1 MALYSAYLKQREA
14 RPSPLPEE
22 IPGSAAAYTVPIKLD
37 AGDAMKKTPKCSVP
51 DELSPNRQM
60 LRRALLLMAV
70 CGAAA
75 FALLLARLGQIQL
88 LEHDFYEQRAMEQQ
102 LREAPTASRR
112 GSITDAKGRL
122 LALSASVD
130 NVYLSPAEIRQY
142 GEDRELIA
150 RELSRIL
157 GLDYEELLEKTGQTG
172 SWYVT
177 AARKVERETA
187 DEIRAFKNAYGIR
200 GVRLEPDTKRYY
212 PNSSL
217 ACHLIGFV
225 GTDNTGLE
233 GIEAKY
239 DSYLLGSPGRS
250 LRATNAFGTELL
262 FESYENYET
271 GEDGSDVIT
280 TLDAAVQFM
289 VEKHL
294 RRAVEDYDIQNGAG
308 AICMDVN
315 TGAILAMASLD
326 GYDLNHFLDV
336 SEEVRQEMAA
346 AGSEEAAQEIL
357 DAARARQWRNK
368 ALSDTYEPGST
379 FKIITLS
386 MALEEGAVDLTS
398 SFYCGGS
405 VSVKGRT
412 SPIRCWKSGGHGAQN
427 LTQAV
432 QHSCNAAFVNIGL
445 RVGPE
450 RFYDYCEAFGF
461 LNKTGD
467 PDENL
472 TAKTGID
479 LAGESGSI
487 WWSENVFCSPRNQSQ
502 LAAASFGQT
511 FTITPLQLITAV
523 SACVNGGRLMRPY
536 VVQRILGSDGTVRY
550 EHEPEIVRQVI
561 RPETSEKVRAI
572 LEQVVGD
579 DQEGTGRNAAVAGYR
594 IGGKTGTSEKV
605 SLEASTGKKEYIVSF
620 LGFAP
625 ADDPRIALL
634 VFLDTPSDRSGVYI
648 SGGQMAA
655 PVVGN
660 MLADILPYLGVEP
673 EEADQSGTTSMPDLE
688 EMELTEAAARL
699 KEAELRVRT
708 VGEGTLVT
716 GQLPK
721 AGRSIAKGSQ
731 VILYLEEKLP
741 EGQQTAP
748 DLYGMDFEQ
757 AREALEERGLFLR
770 SRSPR
775 KNGESQRIAYQSAAP
790 GTLLQPGEVITVT
803 LISADDSI
811 LGRY

>member
-1 MALYSAYLKQREA
+1 
-14 RPSPLPEE
+14 
-22 IPGSAAAYTVPIKLD
+22 
-37 AGDAMKKTPKCSVP
+37 MKKIRMCSVP
-51 DELSPNRQM
+51 DEQGPNRQM

-75 FALLLARLGQIQL
+75 FALLLAKLCQIQL
-88 LEHDFYEQRAMEQQ
+88 LEHDFYEQRALEQQ
-102 LREAPTASRR
+102 LREAPSSPRR
-112 GSITDAKGRL
+112 GSITDAKGRI
-122 LALSASVD
+122 LAVSASVD

-157 GLDYEELLEKTGQTG
+157 DLDYEELLEKTGQTG

-187 DEIRAFKNAYGIR
+187 DALRAFKTANGIR
-200 GVRLEPDTKRYY
+200 GVRLEPDTRRYY
-212 PNSSL
+212 PNDSL

-225 GTDNTGLE
+225 GMDNTGLE
-233 GIEAKY
+233 GIEAQY
-239 DSYLLGSPGRS
+239 DSTLQGSAGRS
-250 LRATNAFGTELL
+250 LRSTNAFGTELL
-262 FESYENYET
+262 FDSFEDYEP
-271 GEDGSDVIT
+271 GEDGCDVVLS
-280 TLDAAVQFM
+280 LDAAVQFL

-294 RRAVEDYDIQNGAG
+294 RQAVEDYDIQNGAG

-336 SEEVRQEMAA
+336 SDEVRQQMAA
-346 AGSEEAAQEIL
+346 AESEEEAQQIL

-386 MALEEGAVDLTS
+386 MALEEGVVDLDS

-412 SPIRCWKSGGHGAQN
+412 SPIRCWKTEGHGSQD
-427 LTQAV
+427 LTRAV

-445 RVGPE
+445 RMGPE

-461 LNKTGD
+461 LKKTGD
-467 PDENL
+467 PEEHL

-511 FTITPLQLITAV
+511 FTITPLQLVTAV

-536 VVQRILGSDGTVRY
+536 VVQRILNPDGSVGF
-550 EHEPEIVRQVI
+550 EHEPEVVRQVI
-561 RPETSEKVRAI
+561 SPETSAKVRAI

-579 DQEGTGRNAAVAGYR
+579 NREGTGRNAAVAGYR

-605 SLEASTGKKEYIVSF
+605 SLEASTGRKEYIVSF
-620 LGFAP
+620 IGFAP
-625 ADDPRIALL
+625 AEDPKIALL
-634 VFLDTPSDRSGVYI
+634 VFLDTPSDRSGIYI

-673 EEADQSGTTSMPDLE
+673 EKAEESDNTAMPRLE
-688 EMELTEAAARL
+688 QLELTEAAARL
-699 KEAELRVRT
+699 QEAGLQARM

-721 AGRSIAKGSQ
+721 AGRSIARGSQ
-731 VILYLEEKLP
+731 VILYLGTRIP
-741 EGQQTAP
+741 ETEQTVP
-748 DLYGMDFEQ
+748 DLYGLSYEQ
-757 AREALEERGLFLR
+757 ARELLARRGLFLR
-770 SRSPR
+770 SRSPLPD
-775 KNGESQRIAYQSAAP
+775 GEEQRVAWQSAAAGSSLP
-790 GTLLQPGEVITVT
+790 AGEVITVT